1 MLCGDLNGKEIQK
14 RGHMCAHIADSLIV
28 QQKRTQHGKVLYP
41 NLIPES
47 GRSPGEGN
55 GKALQGSC
63 LGYLMDRGA
72 WQPIV
77 HGVAKI
83 RNSD

>member
-14 RGHMCAHIADSLIV
+14 RGNMCAYIADSLTV

-47 GRSPGEGN
+47 GRSPGKGN
-55 GKALQGSC
+55 GKALQYSC
-63 LGYLMDRGA
+63 LGHLMDRGA